1 MATGSGGLLSV
12 DFEVIG
18 KVQGVFFRKYTQQN
32 AAKRGLVGWVQNTE
46 RGSVVGK
53 MQGPEKDVK
62 DMKRWLKKT
71 GSPKSR
77 IERCIFKDEQEITQR
92 GFKSFEIIK

>member
-1 MATGSGGLLSV
+1 MATGGGGLLSV

-18 KVQGVFFRKYTQQN
+18 KVQGVFFRKYTQKN
-32 AAKRGLVGWVQNTE
+32 ASQRGLVGWVQNTE
-46 RGSVVGK
+46 RGSVTGK
-53 MQGPEKDVK
+53 MQGPEKEVK

-77 IERCIFKDEQEITQR
+77 IDRCIFKDEQTITQKEFR
-92 GFKSFEIIK
+92 SFDIVK